1 MTIEIASHH
10 WTPEQAWAIHQ
21 LLEQLQSEL
30 QQHFGKDIAYYE
42 RREALLELYIK
53 KIEQMSEE
61 ERIIEGLWLESEIPE
76 PF

>member
-10 WTPEQAWAIHQ
+10 WTPEQVWAIHQ

-30 QQHFGKDIAYYE
+30 QQRFGQDIAYYE
-42 RREALLELYIK
+42 RREALIEQYIK